1 MRPAES
7 DADVAIAAVPAPRA
21 ERIDYAS
28 ILSPQTKWIVLAG
41 VLMGLFLAAL
51 DQTIVA
57 TALPAIIADLRG
69 IDLLA
74 WVSTGYLVASTTM
87 VPVYGKLS
95 DIYGRRSIVL
105 AGIVIFLLG
114 SALSGLAATMQQ
126 LIAFRILQGIGAA
139 ALTSSAFTVIADL
152 FVPVQRPRYQGLFG
166 GVFALASV
174 VGPYLGGVLTDQLSW
189 RWVFYVNV
197 PVGIVAVA
205 FIVAKMPRLHSGL
218 PATVDWAGTA
228 LLIASV
234 VPLLLAL
241 TLDKEQYPWSS
252 PAVVGLL
259 LVAAVATALLLVVES
274 RVPSPVIALDL
285 FRNRTFAVVSAASTL
300 VGASFFAA
308 VFFLSIFMVNVVG
321 VSATAAGTTLI
332 PLTFAVVIG
341 AFTSSIIVQRLG
353 RYRRIVLGGF
363 AVATVGFGLLAT
375 LGPDATRGDVTWRM
389 IVLGLGLGPAMPLLN
404 LAVQNAV
411 PHEKVGMA
419 TAARQFFLQI
429 GSAVGTAAFGV
440 VLSTVLTAEFTH
452 RATPLL
458 AQLPAQA
465 RAAIDLDSIRSGVFA
480 SVPGPAVAQ
489 VREVFR
495 VAFTVGITRIYAYAA
510 ALLLLALLVATALPE
525 IPLRTSNKSEP
536 TQATQPT
543 QSQSSPFD
551 V

>member
-7 DADVAIAAVPAPRA
+7 DADVAVAAPRA

-41 VLMGLFLAAL
+41 MLMGLFLAAL

-74 WVSTGYLVASTTM
+74 WVSTGYLVASTTT

-152 FVPVQRPRYQGLFG
+152 FVPAQRPRYQGLFG

-411 PHEKVGMA
+411 PHEMVGMA

-458 AQLPAQA
+458 AHLPAQA

-525 IPLRTSNKSEP
+525 IPLRTTNKSES
-536 TQATQPT
+536 TQSPQPTQPT
-543 QSQSSPFD
+543 QSTPFD
-551 V
+551 A

>member
-7 DADVAIAAVPAPRA
+7 DADVAVAAPRA

-74 WVSTGYLVASTTM
+74 WVSTGYLVASTTT

-152 FVPVQRPRYQGLFG
+152 FVPAQRPRYQGLFG

>member
-7 DADVAIAAVPAPRA
+7 DADVAVAAPRA

-41 VLMGLFLAAL
+41 MLMGLFLAAL

-74 WVSTGYLVASTTM
+74 WVSTGYLVASTTT

-152 FVPVQRPRYQGLFG
+152 FVPAQRPRYQGLFG

-543 QSQSSPFD
+543 QPTQSPPFG

>member
-7 DADVAIAAVPAPRA
+7 DADVAVAAPRA

-74 WVSTGYLVASTTM
+74 WVSTGYLVASTTT

-152 FVPVQRPRYQGLFG
+152 FVPAQRPRYQGLFG

-458 AQLPAQA
+458 AHLPAQA

>member
-7 DADVAIAAVPAPRA
+7 DADVAVAAPRA

-41 VLMGLFLAAL
+41 MLMGLFLAAL

-152 FVPVQRPRYQGLFG
+152 FVPAQRPRYQGLFG

-389 IVLGLGLGPAMPLLN
+389 IVLGVGLGPAMPLLN

-458 AQLPAQA
+458 AHLPAQA

>member
-7 DADVAIAAVPAPRA
+7 DADVAIAVAAPRA

-41 VLMGLFLAAL
+41 MLMGLFLAAL

-74 WVSTGYLVASTTM
+74 WVSTGYLVASTTT

-105 AGIVIFLLG
+105 AGIVIFVLG
-114 SALSGLAATMQQ
+114 SALSGLAVTVPQ
-126 LIAFRILQGIGAA
+126 LIAFLILQGLGAA
-139 ALTSSAFTVIADL
+139 ALAASAFTVIADL
-152 FVPVQRPRYQGLFG
+152 FVPAQRPRYQGLFG

-285 FRNRTFAVVSAASTL
+285 FRNRTFAVVSIASTL

-341 AFTSSIIVQRLG
+341 AVTSSIIVQRL
-353 RYRRIVLGGF
+353 RLDRRIVLGG
-363 AVATVGFGLLAT
+363 V
-375 LGPDATRGDVTWRM
+375 
-389 IVLGLGLGPAMPLLN
+389 
-404 LAVQNAV
+404 
-411 PHEKVGMA
+411 
-419 TAARQFFLQI
+419 
-429 GSAVGTAAFGV
+429 AVG
-440 VLSTVLTAEFTH
+440 
-452 RATPLL
+452 
-458 AQLPAQA
+458 
-465 RAAIDLDSIRSGVFA
+465 
-480 SVPGPAVAQ
+480 
-489 VREVFR
+489 
-495 VAFTVGITRIYAYAA
+495 
-510 ALLLLALLVATALPE
+510 
-525 IPLRTSNKSEP
+525 
-536 TQATQPT
+536 
-543 QSQSSPFD
+543 
-551 V
+551 